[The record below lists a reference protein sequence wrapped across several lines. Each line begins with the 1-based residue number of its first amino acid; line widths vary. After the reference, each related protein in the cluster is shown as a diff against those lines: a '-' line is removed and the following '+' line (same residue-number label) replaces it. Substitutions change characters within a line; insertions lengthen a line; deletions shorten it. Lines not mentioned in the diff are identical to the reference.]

1 MVGLIVSPFS
11 RRLSRALCDIV
22 WRMEDSVFLS
32 DRNVEAFNKD
42 VGCGPAREV
51 SIEIATMAGWRQ
63 LARAH
68 ALATA
73 IISRARWR
81 RARSPVRVG

>member
-1 MVGLIVSPFS
+1 MFP
-11 RRLSRALCDIV
+11 
-22 WRMEDSVFLS
+22 S

-51 SIEIATMAGWRQ
+51 LIEIATMVGWRQ
-63 LARAH
+63 LARARAPIADDLRH
-68 ALATA
+68 SYTSL
-73 IISRARWR
+73 ARWRR